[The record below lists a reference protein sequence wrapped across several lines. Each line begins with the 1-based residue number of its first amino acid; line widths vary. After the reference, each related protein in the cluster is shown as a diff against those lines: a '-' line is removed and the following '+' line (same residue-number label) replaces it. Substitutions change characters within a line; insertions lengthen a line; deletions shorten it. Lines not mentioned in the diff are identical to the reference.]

1 MTTLHAA
8 RASWPSLLIAW
19 GLTLTWPSG
28 SFGQAPAARLVVLG
42 TGTPYADPDRSGP
55 ALAVVVGDDA
65 YLVDAGPGI
74 VRRAAAASQKDFPAL
89 NPTNLK
95 RVFLTHLHSDHTL
108 GLPDLMF
115 SPWTLGRRVPLEVY
129 GPPGTR
135 QMTSHLERAWAE
147 DIRVRLFGLEAGR
160 QHNYRAVVQE
170 IKAGRIYDDG
180 KVRVEAIP
188 VAHASWASAF
198 GYRFVTPNRTIVIS
212 GDARPSESLVR
223 ACNRCD
229 ILVHE
234 VYSSVFFKEQP
245 NQAYHGSAHTSTSEL
260 AEIAKRAQPALLVLY
275 HQLYGRATDDDLKR
289 EIREAGY
296 NGRVESARDL
306 DVF

>member
-1 MTTLHAA
+1 MKKCLLA
-8 RASWPSLLIAW
+8 WSLA
-19 GLTLTWPSG
+19 LTWPSG
-28 SFGQAPAARLVVLG
+28 SLGQAPEARLVVLG

-55 ALAVVVGDDA
+55 ALAVVLGHEA
-65 YLVDAGPGI
+65 YLVDAGPGV
-74 VRRAAAASQKDFPAL
+74 VRRAAAASKKDLPAL

-115 SPWTLGRRVPLEVY
+115 SPWTLGRDVPLEVY

-135 QMTSHLERAWAE
+135 QMTNHIERAWAE
-147 DIRVRLFGLEAGR
+147 DVRVRLFGLEAGR
-160 QHNYRAVVQE
+160 RRNYRAITQE
-170 IKAGRIYDDG
+170 IKAGRVYDDG
-180 KVRVEAIP
+180 KVRVDAIP
-188 VAHASWASAF
+188 VAHASWPSAF
-198 GYRFVTPNRTIVIS
+198 GYRFVTPTRTIVIS

-234 VYSSVFFKEQP
+234 VYSSVFFREQP
-245 NQAYHGSAHTSTSEL
+245 SQAYHASAHTSTTEL
-260 AEIAKRAQPALLVLY
+260 AEIGKRARPALLLLY

-296 NGRVESARDL
+296 HGRVESARDL